1 MTARRKGRGWGG
13 AGLTRLERQLGGNT
27 AQDRK
32 DIAAAAA
39 VPRTRQY
46 LRDMAAITG
55 AIPAPE
61 TPDPDK
67 NK

>member
-1 MTARRKGRGWGG
+1 MTARRKGRGWSG
-13 AGLTRLERQLGGNT
+13 AGMTRLERQLGGNT

-39 VPRTRQY
+39 VPRGQRYRQ
-46 LRDMAAITG
+46 DMAEITS
-55 AIPAPE
+55 AAPAPK
-61 TPDPDK
+61 TPDQ

>member
-1 MTARRKGRGWGG
+1 MTARRKRGPWSG
-13 AGLTRLERQLGGNT
+13 AGMTRLERQLGGNT

-39 VPRTRQY
+39 VPRSRRYY
-46 LRDMAAITG
+46 LDMDGATG
-55 AIPAPE
+55 ATPAPKSA
-61 TPDPDK
+61 DPEQ

>member
-1 MTARRKGRGWGG
+1 MTARRKGRGWSG
-13 AGLTRLERQLGGNT
+13 AGMTRLERQLGGNT

-39 VPRTRQY
+39 VPRGRRYY
-46 LRDMAAITG
+46 LDMDGATG
-55 AIPAPE
+55 ATPAPKSA
-61 TPDPDK
+61 DPEQ

>member
-1 MTARRKGRGWGG
+1 MTARRKRGPWSG
-13 AGLTRLERQLGGNT
+13 AGMTRLERQLGGNT

-39 VPRTRQY
+39 VPRGQRYRQ
-46 LRDMAAITG
+46 DMSEITSAA
-55 AIPAPE
+55 PAPK
-61 TPDPDK
+61 TPGQDQ

>member
-1 MTARRKGRGWGG
+1 M
-13 AGLTRLERQLGGNT
+13 TRLERQLGGNT

-39 VPRTRQY
+39 VPRGRLYRQ
-46 LRDMAAITG
+46 DMADISSA
-55 AIPAPE
+55 APAPKS
-61 TPDPDK
+61 PDPDK

>member
-1 MTARRKGRGWGG
+1 MTARRKRGPWSG
-13 AGLTRLERQLGGNT
+13 AGMTRLERQLGGNT

-39 VPRTRQY
+39 VPRGRRYRQ
-46 LRDMAAITG
+46 DIADITSAAPTPKSAG
-55 AIPAPE
+55 PE
-61 TPDPDK
+61 H

>member
-1 MTARRKGRGWGG
+1 MTARRKGRGWSG
-13 AGLTRLERQLGGNT
+13 AGMTRLERQLGGNT

-39 VPRTRQY
+39 VYRGKRYYQD
-46 LRDMAAITG
+46 LDGATG
-55 AIPAPE
+55 AAPAPKSAE
-61 TPDPDK
+61 SDQ

>member
-1 MTARRKGRGWGG
+1 MTARRKRGPWSG
-13 AGLTRLERQLGGNT
+13 AGMTRLERQLGGNT

-39 VPRTRQY
+39 VPRGQRYRQ
-46 LRDMAAITG
+46 DMAEITST
-55 AIPAPE
+55 APAPKSAGPE
-61 TPDPDK
+61 Q